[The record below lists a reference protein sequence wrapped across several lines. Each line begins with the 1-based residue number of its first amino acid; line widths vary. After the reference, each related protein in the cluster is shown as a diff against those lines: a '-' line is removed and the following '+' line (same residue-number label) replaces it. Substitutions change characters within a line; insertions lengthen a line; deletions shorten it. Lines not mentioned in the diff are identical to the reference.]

1 MKKNNPSDQP
11 ISSVQNKMA
20 SNGVMSAKLLQM
32 MSPL

>member
-1 MKKNNPSDQP
+1 MKNNNPFHRP

-20 SNGVMSAKLLQM
+20 SNGVMSAKLLKM